1 MAHQKPGPW
10 HYESDGGG
18 NNQTFYVWRYNDAE
32 RGGIERKDFT
42 SKQYA
47 LRFLKEYNP
56 KGHAEMEREE
66 MSLHRYRDPICRKCG
81 GDIRVCTHVVCA
93 KDQRSL

>member
-10 HYESDGGG
+10 RYESDGGG

-42 SKQYA
+42 SKQNA
-47 LRFLKEYNP
+47 LRFLKDANP
-56 KGHAEMEREE
+56 QGHAVRDREE
-66 MSLHRYRDPICRKCG
+66 RDIDKYKPVRL
-81 GDIRVCTHVVCA
+81 
-93 KDQRSL
+93 S